1 MLSKPYKIGITGCIG
16 SGKSEVSRYLTSLD
30 YPLIDADAISK
41 EVVMPG
47 EIGLIK
53 LVETFGESIL
63 NLDHSLNRRK
73 LGEIVFNNK
82 RLLAQLNDILH
93 PLIKREIATRL
104 EIYSTEP
111 FVFIDVP
118 LLFETD
124 SRSNYDEVVLVYA
137 KPEVCLERIV
147 KRDGISLQ
155 LAKQKI
161 DAQMDIEWKRS
172 LSDFIFTNE
181 GSIEQLHHQ
190 IEAYLVDLK
199 KRI

>member
-63 NLDHSLNRRK
+63 NHDHTLNRKK
-73 LGEIVFNNK
+73 LGELVFNNQF
-82 RLLAQLNDILH
+82 LLEQLNSVLH
-93 PLIKREIATRL
+93 PIIRREITNRLAT
-104 EIYSTEP
+104 YSTEP

-124 SRSNYDEVVLVYA
+124 SRSNYDEIVLVYA
-137 KPEVCLERIV
+137 KPEICLERIV
-147 KRDGISLQ
+147 KRDGISSQ

>member
-63 NLDHSLNRRK
+63 NHDHTLNRKK
-73 LGEIVFNNK
+73 LGELVFNNQF
-82 RLLAQLNDILH
+82 LLEQLNSVLH
-93 PLIKREIATRL
+93 TIIRREIANRL
-104 EIYSTEP
+104 ATYSTEP

-124 SRSNYDEVVLVYA
+124 SRSNYDEIVLVYA
-137 KPEVCLERIV
+137 KPEICLERIV
-147 KRDGISLQ
+147 KRDGISSQ

-172 LSDFIFTNE
+172 LSDTIFSNE

>member
-30 YPLIDADAISK
+30 YPLIDANAISK

-63 NLDHSLNRRK
+63 NHDHTLNRKK
-73 LGEIVFNNK
+73 LGELVFNNQF
-82 RLLAQLNDILH
+82 LLEQLNSVLH
-93 PLIKREIATRL
+93 PIIRREITNRLAT
-104 EIYSTEP
+104 YSTEP

-124 SRSNYDEVVLVYA
+124 SRSNYDEIVLVYA
-137 KPEVCLERIV
+137 KPEICLERIV
-147 KRDGISLQ
+147 KRDGISSQ

>member
-53 LVETFGESIL
+53 LVETFGENIL
-63 NLDHSLNRRK
+63 NHDHTLNRKK
-73 LGEIVFNNK
+73 LGELVFNNQF
-82 RLLAQLNDILH
+82 LLEQLNSVLH
-93 PLIKREIATRL
+93 PIIRREIANRL
-104 EIYSTEP
+104 ATYSTEP
-111 FVFIDVP
+111 IVFIDVP

-124 SRSNYDEVVLVYA
+124 SRSNYDEIVLVYA
-137 KPEVCLERIV
+137 KPEICLERII
-147 KRDGISLQ
+147 KRDGISSQ

-172 LSDFIFTNE
+172 LSDTIFSNE

>member
-147 KRDGISLQ
+147 KRDGISSQ

>member
-63 NLDHSLNRRK
+63 NHDHTLNRKK
-73 LGEIVFNNK
+73 LGELVFNNQF
-82 RLLAQLNDILH
+82 LLEQLNSVLH
-93 PLIKREIATRL
+93 PIIRREIANRL
-104 EIYSTEP
+104 ATYSTEP
-111 FVFIDVP
+111 FIFIDVP

-147 KRDGISLQ
+147 KRDGISSQ

-172 LSDFIFTNE
+172 LSDTIFLNE

>member
-63 NLDHSLNRRK
+63 NHDHTLNRKK
-73 LGEIVFNNK
+73 LGELVFNNQF
-82 RLLAQLNDILH
+82 LLEQLNSVLH
-93 PLIKREIATRL
+93 PIIRREITNRLAT
-104 EIYSTEP
+104 YSTEP

-124 SRSNYDEVVLVYA
+124 SRSNYDEIVLVYA
-137 KPEVCLERIV
+137 KPEICLERIV
-147 KRDGISLQ
+147 KRDGISSQ

-172 LSDFIFTNE
+172 LSDTIFSNE

>member
-63 NLDHSLNRRK
+63 NHDHTLNRKK
-73 LGEIVFNNK
+73 LGELVFNNQF
-82 RLLAQLNDILH
+82 LLEQLNSVLH
-93 PLIKREIATRL
+93 PIIRREIANRL
-104 EIYSTEP
+104 ATYSTEP

-124 SRSNYDEVVLVYA
+124 SRSNYDEIVLVYA
-137 KPEVCLERIV
+137 KPEICLERIV
-147 KRDGISLQ
+147 KRDGISSQ

-172 LSDFIFTNE
+172 LSDTIFSNE

>member
-63 NLDHSLNRRK
+63 NHDHTLNRKK
-73 LGEIVFNNK
+73 LGELVFNNQF
-82 RLLAQLNDILH
+82 LLEQLNSVLH
-93 PLIKREIATRL
+93 PIIRREITNRL
-104 EIYSTEP
+104 ASYSTES

-124 SRSNYDEVVLVYA
+124 SRSNYDEIVLVYA
-137 KPEVCLERIV
+137 KPEICLERIV
-147 KRDGISLQ
+147 KRDGISSQ

>member
-137 KPEVCLERIV
+137 KPEICLERIV
-147 KRDGISLQ
+147 KRDGISSQ